1 MTLLKGFPQE
11 KFETRFLMPS
21 IVTIK
26 KIPVP
31 FLHINRL
38 IEKKIIVGKEKNKID
53 ALALLKN
60 KRER

>member
-1 MTLLKGFPQE
+1 LKDFPQE
-11 KFETRFLMPS
+11 KFETRFLMAS